1 MASESGRRTL
11 RAVRPA
17 VKRRLGIDAR
27 GLAAFRI
34 ALGCLL
40 GYDLLLRVGDLRA
53 FYTDS
58 GVLPRAVNAALYP
71 TLSELSLHGLSGEL
85 WVQALLFV
93 VAGVFAALLT
103 VGYRT
108 RLSATVSW
116 ILLAS
121 LQLRNYL
128 VLNGG
133 DTVLLV
139 VLFVGLFLPLGER
152 WSLDAVAR
160 ERRPTREF
168 VAGFGTAALLS
179 QVVLIYTTNA
189 IFKLRGSLWMEGIA
203 VRYVFALDRFT
214 VRLGDFFAGVE
225 PLLVAVNWAWFA
237 LLVAAPLLVVL
248 VGRGRTALTA
258 AFIAA
263 HVGMY
268 LTMELGLFPH
278 VMVACLLVFLPPSV
292 WDRIERRLSGSATR
306 LEERL
311 TTTEGRPSVPVWPSV
326 PKPVRRAA
334 SAAIPAATATILVVG
349 LLWQAAA
356 VGYLSVP
363 SDAPVDP
370 EAHSWKLFAPDP
382 PTTDGWFVVD
392 AELESGETVDAYPH
406 ADTGRDRPPD
416 IAATYPNARWR
427 KYLSEV
433 RSGGQVERRAF
444 ADYLCRTAVGDA
456 SVDSVTVG
464 FVREEVRFD
473 GSNPSEYVEFGTY
486 DCPAVGR

>member
-1 MASESGRRTL
+1 MASGLSVPRTL
-11 RAVRPA
+11 GAVRPA
-17 VKRRLGIDAR
+17 LERRLGIDAR

-40 GYDLLLRVGDLRA
+40 LLDLLGRAGDLRA
-53 FYTDS
+53 FYTDA
-58 GVLPRAVNAALYP
+58 GVLPRATNAVLYP

-85 WVQALLFV
+85 WVQAALFA
-93 VAGVFAALLT
+93 VAGVFAVLLV

-108 RLSATVSW
+108 RFVATVSW
-116 ILLAS
+116 LLLAS

-139 VLFVGLFLPLGER
+139 ALFVGLFLPIGEQ
-152 WSLDAVAR
+152 WSLDALG
-160 ERRPTREF
+160 RRSGTTRQF
-168 VAGFGTAALLS
+168 VVGFGTAALLS
-179 QVVLIYTTNA
+179 QVLLIYTTNA
-189 IFKLRGSLWMEGIA
+189 IFKLRGSLWMEGTA

-214 VRLGDFFAGVE
+214 VRLGDFFAGIE
-225 PLLVAVNWAWFA
+225 PLLVAVNWAWFG

-248 VGRGRTALTA
+248 VGRARTALTA
-258 AFIAA
+258 AFLAA
-263 HVGMY
+263 HVGMF

-292 WDRIERRLSGSATR
+292 WNRIERLLSGVVR
-306 LEERL
+306 QLEGRL
-311 TTTEGRPSVPVWPSV
+311 TTAEGHPRIPVGPSLPVS
-326 PKPVRRAA
+326 VRRFGHRFA
-334 SAAIPAATATILVVG
+334 PAATATILVVG

-370 EAHSWKLFAPDP
+370 AEHSWKLFAPDP
-382 PTTDGWFVVD
+382 PTTDGWFVAD
-392 AELESGETVDAYPH
+392 ADLESGETVDAYPH
-406 ADTGRDRPPD
+406 ADTGLDRPPD
-416 IAATYPNARWR
+416 VAATYPNTRWR

-433 RSGGQVERRAF
+433 RGGGETERRAF
-444 ADYLCRTAVGDA
+444 AAYLCRSTDGPVE
-456 SVDSVTVG
+456 SVTVG
-464 FVREEVRFD
+464 FVREEVRLD
-473 GSNPSEYVEFGTY
+473 GPNPTEYVDLGTY

>member
-1 MASESGRRTL
+1 MASGLSVPRTL
-11 RAVRPA
+11 EAVRPA
-17 VKRRLGIDAR
+17 LERRLGVDAR

-40 GYDLLLRVGDLRA
+40 LLDLLGRAGDLRV
-53 FYTDS
+53 FYTDA
-58 GVLPRAVNAALYP
+58 GVLPRAANAALYP
-71 TLSELSLHGLSGEL
+71 TLSRLSLHGLSGAL
-85 WVQALLFV
+85 WAQAALFL
-93 VAGVFAALLT
+93 VAGVFAVLLA

-108 RLSATVSW
+108 RFAATVSW
-116 ILLAS
+116 VLLAS

-139 VLFVGLFLPLGER
+139 ALFVGLFLPLGDR
-152 WSLDAVAR
+152 WSLDALGR
-160 ERRPTREF
+160 ESRTPRQF
-168 VAGFGTAALLS
+168 VVGFGTAALLS

-189 IFKLRGSLWMEGIA
+189 IFKLRGSLWMEGEA

-214 VRLGDFFAGVE
+214 VRLGDFFAGIE
-225 PLLVAVNWAWFA
+225 PLLVAVNWTWFG
-237 LLVAAPLLVVL
+237 LLLAAPLFVVL
-248 VGRGRTALTA
+248 AGRARTALTA
-258 AFIAA
+258 AFLAA
-263 HVGMY
+263 HVGMF

-292 WDRIERRLSGSATR
+292 WNRIERLLSGVVTR

-311 TTTEGRPSVPVWPSV
+311 TTAEGHPRVPLGPSL
-326 PKPVRRAA
+326 PKAVRRSGHRIA
-334 SAAIPAATATILVVG
+334 PAATATILVVG

-363 SDAPVDP
+363 SDSPVDP
-370 EAHSWKLFAPDP
+370 EDHSWKLFAPDP

-392 AELESGETVDAYPH
+392 ADLESGETVDAYPH
-406 ADTGRDRPPD
+406 ADTGLDRPPD
-416 IAATYPNARWR
+416 VAATYPNARWR

-433 RSGGQVERRAF
+433 RGGETERRAF
-444 ADYLCRTAVGDA
+444 AAYLCRSTDGP
-456 SVDSVTVG
+456 VDSVTVG
-464 FVREEVRFD
+464 FVREKIHLD
-473 GSNPSEYVEFGTY
+473 GPNPTEYVEFGTY